1 MENLIYIKQNNI
13 FYKGIIVDKAS
24 LYLHKLLDNFHNVSL
39 NQKQFWEIQI
49 YRHTA
54 IVVLF

>member
-39 NQKQFWEIQI
+39 NQKQFW
-49 YRHTA
+49 
-54 IVVLF
+54 

>member
-1 MENLIYIKQNNI
+1 MENLIYIKQKL
-13 FYKGIIVDKAS
+13 FFLQGIIVDKAS
-24 LYLHKLLDNFHNVSL
+24 LYLHKLLYNFHNVSL